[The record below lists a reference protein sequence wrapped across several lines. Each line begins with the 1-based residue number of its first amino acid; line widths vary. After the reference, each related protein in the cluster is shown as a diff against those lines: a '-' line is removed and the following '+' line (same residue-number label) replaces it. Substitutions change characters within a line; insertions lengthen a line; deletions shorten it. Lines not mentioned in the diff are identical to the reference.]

1 MKISL
6 YLPTGLMHELGGQT
20 DAVAAFETLA
30 ELARAAEETGY
41 ASVWAP
47 DHFVTLPPAPS
58 FVFEN
63 WTTLT
68 ALARDTSRVRLGQ
81 LVTGNSYRHPA
92 LQAKMASTL
101 DVISRGRFTFG
112 IGAGWYE
119 DEYRSYGYEYPDGP
133 DRLRRLREA
142 VQIIQSMWTET
153 RTTFEGTY
161 YQVRDAIN
169 EPKGVQSPRVPMMIA
184 GAGEKV
190 TLKLVAQ
197 YGDACNIMAS
207 PDELKRKYGVL
218 RDHCDAVGRDF
229 GQIVR
234 TASSYCIMAD
244 TDERARAAVPPW
256 APAVF
261 PGDLGS
267 YGLVGTPDTIRE
279 RLAAYE
285 DAGVQEL
292 IVSFHEALDPNV
304 VRRFASEFLYPA
316 AGGGHAFM
324 R

>member
-1 MKISL
+1 MKIGL
-6 YLPTGLMHELGGQT
+6 YLPTGLMHELAGET
-20 DAVAAFETLA
+20 NAVAAFDTLS
-30 ELARAAEETGY
+30 ELTRAAEETGY
-41 ASVWAP
+41 ETVWAP
-47 DHFVTLPPAPS
+47 DHFVTLPPTPS

-63 WTTLT
+63 WTTLA
-68 ALARDTSRVRLGQ
+68 ALARDTVRVRIGQ

-101 DVISRGRFTFG
+101 DVVSNGRFTFG

-142 VQIIQSMWTET
+142 VQIILSMWTET
-153 RTTFEGTY
+153 KTTFEGTY

-169 EPKGVQSPRVPMMIA
+169 EPKGVQSPHVPMMIA

-197 YGDACNIMAS
+197 YGDACNVMAG
-207 PDELKRKYGVL
+207 PDELKRKYAIL
-218 RDHCDAVGRDF
+218 RDHCESVGRDYD
-229 GQIVR
+229 QITR
-234 TASSYCIMAD
+234 TASSYCIIAD
-244 TDERARAAVPPW
+244 TDEQARASVPPW

-261 PGDLGS
+261 PGDIS
-267 YGLVGTPDTIRE
+267 TYGLIGTMDTIRE

-292 IVSFHEALDPNV
+292 IVSFQDALDPQV
-304 VRRFASEFLYPA
+304 VRRFASEFLYPMT
-316 AGGGHAFM
+316 GGGHAFM